1 MGDFDDQVKRMLMAP
16 EVGASAERAL
26 AIAKKLRIHEIE
38 LNDIKHLSEE
48 NVNTITTAPAERA
61 KLRRL
66 IETLKAGEGGRLI
79 QKDRTAGRV
88 QRAQRCAIWCASCT
102 SRQTGTHEPLVVAIG
117 FDTTEYVR

>member
-1 MGDFDDQVKRMLMAP
+1 MGDFDDQVKRLLMAP

-38 LNDIKHLSEE
+38 LNDIKHNDIKHLSEE
-48 NVNTITTAPAERA
+48 NVNTITTAPAESA

-79 QKDRTAGRV
+79 QKR
-88 QRAQRCAIWCASCT
+88 
-102 SRQTGTHEPLVVAIG
+102 
-117 FDTTEYVR
+117 

>member
-1 MGDFDDQVKRMLMAP
+1 MGDFDDKVKRLLMAP

-38 LNDIKHLSEE
+38 LNDIKYLSEE
-48 NVNTITTAPAERA
+48 SVNTITTAPAESA

-79 QKDRTAGRV
+79 QKR
-88 QRAQRCAIWCASCT
+88 
-102 SRQTGTHEPLVVAIG
+102 
-117 FDTTEYVR
+117 